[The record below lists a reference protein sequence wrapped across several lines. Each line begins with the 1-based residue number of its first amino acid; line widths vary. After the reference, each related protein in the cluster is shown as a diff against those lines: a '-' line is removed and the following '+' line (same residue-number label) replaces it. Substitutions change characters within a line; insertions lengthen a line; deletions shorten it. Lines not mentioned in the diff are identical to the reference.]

1 VVSYVSMG
9 VPAVIAGYLVARSG
23 DLFLTA
29 RWFGAVVMLLAL
41 LALTGTLRSTPPQT
55 TRP

>member
-1 VVSYVSMG
+1 MG
-9 VPAVIAGYLVARSG
+9 VPAVIAGYLVALSG

-41 LALTGTLRSTPPQT
+41 LALTGTLRSTPSQ
-55 TRP
+55 RS